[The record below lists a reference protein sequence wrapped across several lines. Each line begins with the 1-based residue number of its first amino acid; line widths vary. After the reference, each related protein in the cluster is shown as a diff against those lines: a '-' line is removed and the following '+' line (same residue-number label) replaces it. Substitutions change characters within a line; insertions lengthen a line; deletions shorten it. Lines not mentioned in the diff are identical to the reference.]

1 MKIMVKDSYDA
12 ATMDN
17 DGSYVDVVSQKI
29 DFMLFLSCFI
39 CGQTNRHW

>member
-1 MKIMVKDSYDA
+1 MVKERCDD

-29 DFMLFLSCFI
+29 DFMLFLFCFI
-39 CGQTNRHW
+39 CGQTNKHW